1 MSTFKK
7 YKPTNEFLCMIRDPF
22 REGSP
27 VWKKKIKIDD
37 ISIVNVVA
45 TISGTDKIHTAIISI
60 ITKSM
65 DNFGED
71 LGKQRLI
78 IHQKDF
84 SVKDEAIAYLKSLEK
99 ETSYK

>member
-7 YKPTNEFLCMIRDPF
+7 YKPTNEFLNMVKDPF

-27 VWKKKIKIDD
+27 VWEKQIKIDD
-37 ISIVNVVA
+37 ISIVKVSA
-45 TISGTDKIHTAIISI
+45 TISGTDKIHTAVISI
-60 ITKSM
+60 ITNSM
-65 DNFGED
+65 DNFGEE
-71 LGKQRLI
+71 LAKERLV

-84 SVKDEAIAYLKSLEK
+84 SSKAEAIEYLKTKEK